1 MFEEKS
7 EGGQL
12 GCGEKGQGCL
22 DGALGSKRT
31 SDPGSCCYESLTW
44 VWPVPGDQVSKAV
57 RASV

>member
-12 GCGEKGQGCL
+12 GCREQGQGCL
-22 DGALGSKRT
+22 DGALGSKGS
-31 SDPGSCCYESLTW
+31 SDPGSCCSESLTW
-44 VWPVPGDQVSKAV
+44 VWSVRGEQVSKAV